1 MTQLGPLHMASH
13 PPGGCPGLLHMAKFR
28 QNHSGLLDPAEK
40 AAEQEEKAQQSG
52 QCLAS
57 GLKPEGHN
65 GSLTEW
71 SSSLVLFLFLLVP
84 LLPSGEEGTYVNTA
98 NFLLNSRHIL
108 NY

>member
-71 SSSLVLFLFLLVP
+71 SSSL
-84 LLPSGEEGTYVNTA
+84 GEGGNCLHPISSCLCITIFN
-98 NFLLNSRHIL
+98 I
-108 NY
+108 